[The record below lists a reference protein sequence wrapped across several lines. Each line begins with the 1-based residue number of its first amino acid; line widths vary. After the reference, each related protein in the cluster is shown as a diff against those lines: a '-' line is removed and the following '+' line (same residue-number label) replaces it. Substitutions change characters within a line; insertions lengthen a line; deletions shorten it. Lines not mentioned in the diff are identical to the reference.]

1 VLEERVGR
9 QNGVVGLNDG
19 SRDLRGREDSETQLG
34 LLAVVNGQ
42 ALQEEGAE
50 TRASTTTDSVED
62 EETLETSAVVSQ
74 LADTVEDEIDHLLA
88 NGVVTTSVVAGSILL
103 ARDELLR
110 VEELT
115 VGTSTDLIDDGG
127 LQVNEDG
134 TGDVF
139 AGASL
144 GEEGVES
151 VITTTD
157 SLVGGHLAIR
167 LNAMLQAEE
176 LPAGIA
182 DLATSLANV
191 DRNCFSHCNS
201 EIMG

>member
-9 QNGVVGLNDG
+9 QNGVVRLNDG
-19 SRDLRGREDSETQLG
+19 SRDLRSREDSETQLG
-34 LLAVVNGQ
+34 LLAVVNRQ
-42 ALQEEGAE
+42 ALQEEGAQ
-50 TRASTTTDSVED
+50 TRASTTTNSVED

-115 VGTSTDLIDDGG
+115 VGTSTDLIDDSG

-134 TGDVF
+134 TRDVL
-139 AGASL
+139 ASASL
-144 GEEGVES
+144 GEEGVEGI
-151 VITTTD
+151 ITASD
-157 SLVGGHLAIR
+157 GLVRGHLAIR
-167 LNAMLQAEE
+167 LNAVLQAEE
-176 LPAGIA
+176 LPAGVTN
-182 DLATSLANV
+182 LATSLADVNG
-191 DRNCFSHCNS
+191 NGFSHVVDLTK
-201 EIMG
+201 

>member
-9 QNGVVGLNDG
+9 QNGVVRLNDG
-19 SRDLRGREDSETQLG
+19 SRDLRGREDSETQLA
-34 LLAVVNGQ
+34 LLAVVNRQ
-42 ALQEEGAE
+42 ALQEEGAQ

-62 EETLETSAVVSQ
+62 EETLETGAVVSQ

-88 NGVVTTSVVAGSILL
+88 NGVVATSVVAGSILL

-110 VEELT
+110 VEQLT
-115 VGTSTDLIDDGG
+115 VGTSTDLIDDSG

-139 AGASL
+139 AGTSL

-151 VITTTD
+151 VINTTD
-157 SLVGGHLAIR
+157 SLVRGHLTIR

-176 LPAGIA
+176 LPAGVT
-182 DLATSLANV
+182 DLATSLADVNG
-191 DRNCFSHCNS
+191 NSFSHL
-201 EIMG
+201 G